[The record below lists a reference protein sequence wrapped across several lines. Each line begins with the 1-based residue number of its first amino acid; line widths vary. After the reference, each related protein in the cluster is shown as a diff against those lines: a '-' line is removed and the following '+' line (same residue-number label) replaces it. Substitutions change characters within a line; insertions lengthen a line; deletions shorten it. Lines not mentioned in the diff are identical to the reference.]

1 MRSLARR
8 LWWRVRH
15 TAVPLLLPGLL
26 CVAAAIVGQALN
38 VSGMNVPVLHGGSA
52 RWFVSLLGM
61 ALVGLALVV
70 GVEPPP
76 RAGGMRGAL
85 PELPPNHVVRPELLG
100 RLHAALLDE
109 TGDGP
114 RRVGVW
120 GMGGSGKSVLAAAL
134 MRDPRMHRRFPDGL
148 AWVRLE
154 PPTGDYPAA
163 RQGMLAQR

>member
-61 ALVGLALVV
+61 ALVL
-70 GVEPPP
+70 
-76 RAGGMRGAL
+76 R
-85 PELPPNHVVRPELLG
+85 
-100 RLHAALLDE
+100 
-109 TGDGP
+109 
-114 RRVGVW
+114 
-120 GMGGSGKSVLAAAL
+120 
-134 MRDPRMHRRFPDGL
+134 
-148 AWVRLE
+148 
-154 PPTGDYPAA
+154 
-163 RQGMLAQR
+163 